1 MINLDCIF
9 VSKLSFQ
16 SQVAMNEAKGE
27 KVKLEEAAL
36 AEMEH
41 ELEIRL
47 WIGGEIVKIGYERQ
61 KIVEMVGWG
70 WSFARCA
77 CLIEFELSVQ
87 AKNNKTTV

>member
-1 MINLDCIF
+1 MIAYIVSNLF
-9 VSKLSFQ
+9 LQ
-16 SQVAMNEAKGE
+16 SQVAMDEAKVE

-36 AEMEH
+36 AEMER

-47 WIGGEIVKIGYERQ
+47 WIGGEIVKIGYDRQ
-61 KIVEMVGWG
+61 KIVEMVCWG